1 MSQKYDYDE
10 MKSIQDR
17 VDADEKVTREEAE
30 ALIRS
35 ITRTCK
41 GPIKPGK
48 EAEYAELRRA
58 AGSFGGAE
66 SGNSIA
72 LLDQLNRDHCGADF
86 NDEIVKYPLDGQQ
99 RVAKCSKC
107 GLEIN
112 FKSPRFNLVDA

>member
-1 MSQKYDYDE
+1 MSKLYDE
-10 MKSIQDR
+10 AEMKEIQDR
-17 VDADEKVTREEAE
+17 VDAGQAVTHEEAE

-35 ITRTCK
+35 VMRTCK

-58 AGSFGGAE
+58 AGTFGDAG

-72 LLDQLNRDHCGADF
+72 LLDSLNRDYCGADF
-86 NDEIVKYPLDGQQ
+86 NDEIVKYPLDGKQ
-99 RVAKCSKC
+99 RVTKCSKC

-112 FKSPRFNLVDA
+112 FTSPRFNLSD